1 MSKSFDDAMKKIMNN
16 GKQLNLFDNNIS
28 EIKDSIKILDNKI
41 DSINEKLGILIDIVN
56 SLSIFIEDAEDM
68 DDQDMDDEEDW
79 TPYDERNFL
88 YKDKDRDDEDDDNDE
103 WGIKEDQS

>member
-88 YKDKDRDDEDDDNDE
+88 YRDNSEDNDDDEWSNT
-103 WGIKEDQS
+103 EDQS

>member
-1 MSKSFDDAMKKIMNN
+1 MSKSFDDTMKQIMNN

-56 SLSIFIEDAEDM
+56 SLSVFIEDAEDIN
-68 DDQDMDDEEDW
+68 DQDMEDDEEDW

-88 YKDKDRDDEDDDNDE
+88 YRDRNDEDDDDE
-103 WGIKEDQS
+103 WSNSEDQS